1 MKKSILSLFVLA
13 TISMNV
19 ACKGEKNE
27 NGEVQIEEVKLAG
40 KKQDPKEELNKQLS
54 TGMFNSIN
62 STIFIVVSI
71 IVFFIFVK
79 IKHIATNERL
89 IKEIRK

>member
-27 NGEVQIEEVKLAG
+27 NGEAGEVATASAESTTYVVDTKASVIE
-40 KKQDPKEELNKQLS
+40 
-54 TGMFNSIN
+54 
-62 STIFIVVSI
+62 
-71 IVFFIFVK
+71 
-79 IKHIATNERL
+79 
-89 IKEIRK
+89 